1 LAPFADAVEASAGVE
16 EFYRRVTASFPDVRR
31 PVDAFALHRYETEAY
46 LDRFWGG
53 LAREYRVDILAG
65 SYFAVHVTGDGRLE
79 LRNRLLYY
87 DRRGHRSYTQDKVY
101 PTPFE
106 YEFLGLRPGR
116 LRAARPMVKRG
127 VRIGISICNDT
138 FYEAWEP
145 HFRDI
150 DIKANNA
157 DFTDETRALFR
168 RALPARIS
176 GAEGTIGITVCLGGT
191 FLDLFWEG
199 PSSIIEGASTGYR
212 VLRRA
217 SSPELPEILIADLGL

>member
-1 LAPFADAVEASAGVE
+1 
-16 EFYRRVTASFPDVRR
+16 
-31 PVDAFALHRYETEAY
+31 
-46 LDRFWGG
+46 
-53 LAREYRVDILAG
+53 
-65 SYFAVHVTGDGRLE
+65 
-79 LRNRLLYY
+79 
-87 DRRGHRSYTQDKVY
+87 
-101 PTPFE
+101 
-106 YEFLGLRPGR
+106 
-116 LRAARPMVKRG
+116 MVKRG

-145 HFRDI
+145 HFRDVDVWI

>member
-1 LAPFADAVEASAGVE
+1 ME
-16 EFYRRVTASFPDVRR
+16 
-31 PVDAFALHRYETEAY
+31 
-46 LDRFWGG
+46 
-53 LAREYRVDILAG
+53 
-65 SYFAVHVTGDGRLE
+65 
-79 LRNRLLYY
+79 
-87 DRRGHRSYTQDKVY
+87 
-101 PTPFE
+101 
-106 YEFLGLRPGR
+106 
-116 LRAARPMVKRG
+116 KRG

-145 HFRDI
+145 LFRDVDVWI

-176 GAEGTIGITVCLGGT
+176 GAKGTIGITVCLGGT